1 MSENFKHNIFEIA
14 RYNLNMRLRPNQIY
28 DFRGAF
34 IDMAVRSN
42 KVTDDEISL
51 LANRSYQNGVWGK
64 SLNHY
69 PYIQYR
75 VDGSNVEVCGM
86 GQGIKVIEK
95 LINKKI
101 LESYTF
107 QDRHIP
113 LYIDQSQKQS
123 LVIFENVPVEY
134 FLFHYIPYDE
144 TDDHVYHAKSTMIDK
159 ISVLEKTISNGIKH
173 ALKAFDVEIENI
185 EVEIIDIITKDKAK
199 YKTKDI
205 NDKEVKITM
214 NSYFIKMRSTIQNLD
229 QLSIGKHK
237 SLGYGVIRKVI

>member
-1 MSENFKHNIFEIA
+1 
-14 RYNLNMRLRPNQIY
+14 MRLRPNQIY

-34 IDMAVRSN
+34 IDMAVKSQ
-42 KVTDDEISL
+42 KVIDDHISL
-51 LANRSYQNGVWGK
+51 LANRSYQNGIWGK

-75 VDGSNVEVCGM
+75 IDGSYAEVCGM
-86 GQGIKVIEK
+86 GTGIKVIEK

-101 LESYTF
+101 LESYRF
-107 QDRHIP
+107 QDRNIP
-113 LYIDQSQKQS
+113 LYIVQSQKQS
-123 LVIFENVPVEY
+123 LVIFKNIPVEY

-144 TDDHVYHAKSTMIDK
+144 TDDHEYHSKSTMIDK
-159 ISVLEKTISNGIKH
+159 ISILEKTISNGIRY
-173 ALKAFDVEIENI
+173 ALIAFDIEIGNI
-185 EVEIIDIITKDKAK
+185 DVEIIDIITKDKAK

-205 NDKEVKITM
+205 NDKEVKLTM
-214 NSYFIKMRSTIQNLD
+214 NSYFIKMRSSIQNLD